1 MGTVISLLAIASWN
15 WVIPMGVMGLWTTM
29 GNMRKY
35 VATICI
41 IVAVS
46 MYFIQ
51 KKNKGNSNKIN
62 EKENDKIS
70 ETV

>member
-1 MGTVISLLAIASWN
+1 MCI
-15 WVIPMGVMGLWTTM
+15 
-29 GNMRKY
+29 RDR
-35 VATICI
+35 CI
-41 IVAVS
+41 IIAVV

-62 EKENDKIS
+62 VKENYKIS